1 MKMKFKAQSK
11 KIVDLLGLKWAPI
24 AGKFTVNAK
33 KAKETLRKISICDA
47 IDVVRREGLTV
58 GLNKENC
65 VCPGGRHFTGLQI
78 LPSETIAS
86 ALTKKGHRIY
96 ATMNAAIASINKQ
109 PQPVSRGNYLV
120 LAPLAKFKT
129 APDVVFLFVNP
140 AQADRILGLIAFRGA
155 EPFMYY
161 PASSICSTITN
172 VLAKGRPEI
181 NLISTFE
188 RQQNKWSQ
196 DEFIVAMTLKDFE
209 EAVKNI
215 PDSGFGTAG
224 TY

>member
-1 MKMKFKAQSK
+1 MNKFGDQSK

-24 AGKFTVNAK
+24 AGKFTRSSKRTKN
-33 KAKETLRKISICDA
+33 TLRKINICDA
-47 IDVVRREGLTV
+47 IDMVRRESLTIS
-58 GLNKENC
+58 LTKENC
-65 VCPGGRHFTGLQI
+65 TCPGGRHFTGLQ
-78 LPSETIAS
+78 LLSSETIAS
-86 ALTKKGHRIY
+86 ALTKKSHRVY
-96 ATMNAAIASINKQ
+96 ATMDAAIASVNKQ
-109 PQPVSRGNYLV
+109 PQPVPRGKRLV
-120 LAPLAKFKT
+120 LAPLTKFET
-129 APDVVFLFVNP
+129 EPDLVLLFVNP
-140 AQADRILGLIAFRGA
+140 AQADRILGLIAFHGA

-188 RQQNKWSQ
+188 RRQNKWSQ

-215 PDSGFGTAG
+215 RDSGFGEVETE
-224 TY
+224 

>member
-24 AGKFTVNAK
+24 AGKFTVKTK
-33 KAKETLRKISICDA
+33 KTKETLRKISICDA

-58 GLNKENC
+58 GLTKENC

-109 PQPVSRGNYLV
+109 PQPVSRGNCLV
-120 LAPLAKFKT
+120 LAPLTKFKT
-129 APDVVFLFVNP
+129 APHVVFLFANP
-140 AQADRILGLIAFRGA
+140 TQADRILGLIAFRGA
-155 EPFMYY
+155 EPFMHY

-172 VLAKGRPEI
+172 VPAKGRPEI

-215 PDSGFGTAG
+215 PHSGFGTTG
-224 TY
+224 TK